1 MSLLKHIYGRM
12 DYLGENWTLK
22 YLRTKE
28 GQEVDF
34 CLVKDENII
43 TLIEVKLSDAK
54 LSKNL
59 FYFSDKYE
67 LKGIQLVKNL
77 RQEQSLGRIDIRSA
91 PTFLRELFL

>member
-1 MSLLKHIYGRM
+1 MKKLYDKLLTMR
-12 DYLGENWTLK
+12 TLVGG
-22 YLRTKE
+22 TVQKE

-34 CLVKDENII
+34 CLVKDENIT
-43 TLIEVKLSDAK
+43 TLIEVKLSESK

-67 LKGIQLVKNL
+67 LKGVQLVKNL

-91 PTFLRELFL
+91 NTFLRELFL